1 MGILLGVIG
10 DDYTGSMMVAS
21 MLAADGLSVAYV
33 VDRGYIA
40 EATGDVIVVPTRT
53 RFMPS
58 RDAVEIFRTVT
69 DALLAHKP
77 RQIFYKYCVT
87 FDSTAEGNIGPLADY
102 LSDRLDSPYTLFAPG
117 IPHNRVYVLEG
128 HMFVRGRLLSE
139 SEKRFDPITPMPD
152 SDLARV
158 LTSQT
163 DRRVGVLPHDVIR
176 GSRDDARAW
185 LSAAVDGGVQY
196 FIADSV
202 NETDLDTIAE
212 LSGDLPLMTGA
223 DGIPSAL
230 VARLAALAGTR
241 PAQPRKLPAHDGP
254 GVVLAG
260 SCGLQ
265 TLRQLAHFRSLGHEA
280 LTLDLLDSREP
291 DAIVGEACEWVL
303 GRIEEAP
310 VSVQTSDDQ
319 AGVKRTQ
326 DALGMRG
333 AAARA
338 ELLLS
343 ELAVRLRDA
352 GVERFV
358 VAGGETSG
366 AVVDALGIAE
376 IDVAPWTRELYCCWG
391 VAGGSAPISIMLKAG
406 QIGPID
412 VFSRALGTMA
422 AP

>member
-10 DDYTGSMMVAS
+10 DDYTGSMMVTS
-21 MLAADGLSVAYV
+21 MLAADGLRVAYV
-33 VDRGYIA
+33 VERGHIA
-40 EATGDVIVVPTRT
+40 AATGDVIVVPTRT

-58 RDAVEIFRTVT
+58 DDAVEIFRTVT
-69 DALLAHKP
+69 DALLAHHP

-87 FDSTAEGNIGPLADY
+87 FDSTSEGNIGPLADY
-102 LSDRLDSPYTLFAPG
+102 LTDRLDSPYTLFAPA
-117 IPHNRVYVLEG
+117 IPHSRVYVLEG
-128 HMFVRGRLLSE
+128 HMFVRGTLLSA

-158 LTSQT
+158 LASQT

-176 GSRDDARAW
+176 GSVDDARAW
-185 LSAAVDGGVQY
+185 LSAAVDGGVKY

-223 DGIPSAL
+223 DGIPSPI
-230 VARLAALAGTR
+230 VARLAALAGTS
-241 PAQPRKLPAHDGP
+241 PAPPTKLPAHDGP

-260 SCGLQ
+260 SCGMQ
-265 TLRQLAHFRSLGHEA
+265 TLRQLEHFRLAGHDA
-280 LTLDLLDSREP
+280 LSLDLLDPRAA
-291 DAIVGEACEWVL
+291 DAIVDEACKWVL
-303 GRIEEAP
+303 ARTCRAP

-319 AGVKRTQ
+319 TGVKRTQ
-326 DALGMRG
+326 DALGIRG
-333 AAARA
+333 AASRA

-343 ELAVRLRDA
+343 LLAVRLRDA

-391 VAGGSAPISIMLKAG
+391 VARGSAPISIMLKAG

-412 VFSRALGTMA
+412 VFSRALETMA